1 MGESKRY
8 YWIKLKT
15 GFFNEDAIDFLLS
28 QKNGCEYV
36 VLYQMLCLKSAN
48 TNGQLLSSIGEIII
62 PYNTEKIARDTKYFD
77 VDTVTVALELYKRL
91 GLIYTTENGALSIAH
106 YDDMVGS
113 ESANANAQRQKR
125 FRERQKQ
132 RVLGVTNSNDSNV
145 TKNNEEI
152 EYRDKSIENRNKN
165 IDTDKNKRETYVS
178 ILEYYTSNQS
188 LYDAILGFIEMRKKQ
203 KGFTTRAFKLAL
215 NKLDTL
221 ANDDATKIEIVNQSV
236 MNGWKSFYHLKN
248 SGYQNKELPTWYAQ
262 TTDESVHDVDDEELK
277 KMQEALRKKVS
288 NG

>member
-62 PYNTEKIARDTKYFD
+62 PYNVEKIARDTKYFD

-91 GLIYTTENGALSIAH
+91 GLIYTAENGALSIAN

-113 ESANANAQRQKR
+113 ETDFAKKKR
-125 FRERQKQ
+125 EYRARKSKDN
-132 RVLGVTNSNDSNV
+132 LLDNV
-145 TKNNEEI
+145 KTMSDKSI
-152 EYRDKSIENRNKN
+152 EYRDKSIEYRDKSIEYRDKN

-178 ILEYYTSNQS
+178 ILGYYTSNKN
-188 LYDAILGFIEMRKKQ
+188 LYDAILGYIEMRKKQ
-203 KGFTTRAFKLAL
+203 KEFTTRAFKLAL

-221 ANDDATKIEIVNQSV
+221 SDDDATKIEIVNQSV
-236 MNGWKSFYHLKN
+236 MNGWKSFYQLKSN
-248 SGYQNKELPTWYAQ
+248 GYQRKELPTWYAQ
-262 TTDESVHDVDDEELK
+262 TTDENVHDVDDEELQR
-277 KMQEALRKKVS
+277 MQEALAKKMER
-288 NG
+288 

>member
-91 GLIYTTENGALSIAH
+91 GLIYTTENGALSIAN

-113 ESANANAQRQKR
+113 ETDFAKKKR
-125 FRERQKQ
+125 EYRARKSKDN
-132 RVLGVTNSNDSNV
+132 LLDNV
-145 TKNNEEI
+145 KTMSDKSI
-152 EYRDKSIENRNKN
+152 EYRDKSIEYRDKN

-178 ILEYYTSNQS
+178 ILGYYTSNKN
-188 LYDAILGFIEMRKKQ
+188 LYDAILGYIEMRKKQ
-203 KGFTTRAFKLAL
+203 KEFTTRAFKLAL

-221 ANDDATKIEIVNQSV
+221 SDDDATKIEIVNQSV
-236 MNGWKSFYHLKN
+236 MNGWKSFYQLKSN
-248 SGYQNKELPTWYAQ
+248 GYQRKELPTWYAQ
-262 TTDESVHDVDDEELK
+262 TTDENVHDVDDEELQR
-277 KMQEALRKKVS
+277 MQEALRKKVS